1 MSGSQQTAGAVR
13 FGVFEVDREAGELR
27 KNGLKVHLQ
36 EQPFRALAVLLER
49 PGKVVSREE
58 LRERLWPSDTF
69 VDFDRSLNT
78 AINKIRE
85 ALGDSAE
92 NPRFLETLPRRG
104 YRFLASVEQA
114 GHTVGTQPPVPGA
127 PAVPEAGHSGAHRLG
142 GRPK

>member
-69 VDFDRSLNT
+69 VDFDHSLST
-78 AINKIRE
+78 AVNKIRE
-85 ALGDSAE
+85 VLGDSATS
-92 NPRFLETLPRRG
+92 PRFIETVILNSAMCLCVVHQLRSP
-104 YRFLASVEQA
+104 LHQCTA
-114 GHTVGTQPPVPGA
+114 GS
-127 PAVPEAGHSGAHRLG
+127 PESDN
-142 GRPK
+142 